1 MTFTVICP
9 RMTMT
14 YNNHAHPPFYYL
26 LSPGPFWN
34 FYEKSKTNN
43 CNQYEF
49 LMQCSSA
56 KQCPMFFIFFEMN
69 SNLYGP
75 LSRGRQNTH
84 HHWSS
89 QGSLEWGIEMHAG
102 NLGRMQTMV
111 HPIFLINLLAPR
123 CGSAAVLC
131 SGAEALKQLSLCP
144 LLDHGMSHGNLS
156 HHTEGLTAS

>member
-1 MTFTVICP
+1 MLKYQIIPHV
-9 RMTMT
+9 
-14 YNNHAHPPFYYL
+14 
-26 LSPGPFWN
+26 
-34 FYEKSKTNN
+34 
-43 CNQYEF
+43 F
-49 LMQCSSA
+49 L
-56 KQCPMFFIFFEMN
+56 FFEMN

-75 LSRGRQNTH
+75 LSRGRQHTH